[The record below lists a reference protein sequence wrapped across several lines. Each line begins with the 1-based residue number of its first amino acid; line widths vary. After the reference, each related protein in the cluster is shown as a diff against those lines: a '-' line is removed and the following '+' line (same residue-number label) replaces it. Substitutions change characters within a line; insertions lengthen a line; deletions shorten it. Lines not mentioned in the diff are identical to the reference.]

1 MCKHLG
7 SSSLVNTF
15 KIFTFMLFLSSSSNA
30 QMSILMGATSPHIDW
45 FILILLRFS
54 LAAQEA
60 FLVFET
66 FIKMYLGGVWQGGE
80 VGGGSK
86 EKKSHLLKVKAQFVA
101 QISLIQ

>member
-1 MCKHLG
+1 MCKHLE

-15 KIFTFMLFLSSSSNA
+15 KIFTFMLFLSSSSNT
-30 QMSILMGATSPHIDW
+30 QMSILMEATSLYIDW

-66 FIKMYLGGVWQGGE
+66 FIKMYLGGVGRE
-80 VGGGSK
+80 MR
-86 EKKSHLLKVKAQFVA
+86 
-101 QISLIQ
+101 